1 MFKKIVVII
10 VVLIAA
16 ILIFAATKPG
26 DFRVQRTTA
35 IKAPADKIFP
45 LINDYHNWPS
55 WSPYEKLDPNMKK
68 TLGGAGSGRG
78 AVYEWDGNS
87 KAGKGRMEI
96 TNSIPPS
103 KVTIKLDFSKPME
116 GHNIAEFT
124 LEPSGDSTNVTWAIS
139 GPMPYVAKIMSVFV
153 DMDRLIGKEFETGLS
168 NMKTVAEK

>member
-10 VVLIAA
+10 VVLIVA
-16 ILIFAATKPG
+16 ILIYAATKPG

-45 LINDYHNWPS
+45 LINDYNNWPS

-68 TLGGAGSGRG
+68 TLGGTGSGKG

-96 TNSIPPS
+96 TDSVPPS
-103 KVTIKLDFSKPME
+103 KVTIQLDFSKPME
-116 GHNIAEFT
+116 GHNVAEFT
-124 LEPSGDSTNVTWAIS
+124 LEPSGDSTNVTWAMS
-139 GPMPYVAKIMSVFV
+139 GPMPYIAKVMSVFV
-153 DMDRLIGKEFETGLS
+153 DMDKMIGKEFETGLG
-168 NMKTVAEK
+168 NMKAVAEK